1 MNIKE
6 RKQTV
11 LAMEN
16 LVRSV
21 GNEEYIE
28 SWLMCG
34 VADGELNEFSTWE
47 DVDEYYIKDEN
58 FADLMTLFLK
68 IMSYAYK
75 DGGLYIDH
83 VSSKEK

>member
-11 LAMEN
+11 LAMDN

-34 VADGELNEFSTWE
+34 VADGELDEFSTWMN
-47 DVDEYYIKDEN
+47 VDEYYIEDKN
-58 FADLMTLFLK
+58 FAELMTLFLK
-68 IMSYAYK
+68 IMANAYK

-83 VSSKEK
+83 VSSKE